1 MFQNLRVGTPLY
13 VLHKNELKL
22 EVGEV
27 ISVTPPRPQQ
37 IQNFNMGVLPPQQTV
52 IDVEVKLDGGVVK
65 IPNLLTSLSITD
77 CSNGVV
83 VSDSRESM
91 LNEVAVLK
99 GNSQK
104 ILNSIDQHKEIVRK
118 CDEVLAELNPQIRQ
132 EAEWSKEIGSLSS
145 RVGGMEESIR
155 RMEAMLTHT
164 LDDKP
169 KEK

>member
-27 ISVTPPRPQQ
+27 TSVTPPRPQQ
-37 IQNFNMGVLPPQQTV
+37 IQNFGMGVLPPQQTV
-52 IDVEVKLDGGVVK
+52 IDVEVKLDSGVVK
-65 IPNLLTSLSITD
+65 IPNLLTTLSITD

-91 LNEVAVLK
+91 LNEITVLK

-118 CDEVLAELNPQIRQ
+118 CDDLLGELNPQIRQ
-132 EAEWSKEIGSLSS
+132 EAERSKEIESLSA
-145 RVGGMEESIR
+145 RVGGLESSIGR
-155 RMEAMLTHT
+155 IEALLTRT